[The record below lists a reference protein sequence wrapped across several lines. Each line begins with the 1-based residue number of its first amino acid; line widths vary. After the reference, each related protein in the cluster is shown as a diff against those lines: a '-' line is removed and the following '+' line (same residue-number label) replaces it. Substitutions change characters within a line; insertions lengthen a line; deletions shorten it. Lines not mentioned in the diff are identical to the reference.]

1 MNRTVAVLTGL
12 AVVLLSGCKV
22 TVSEGYD
29 DDWDRDSYTPGFF
42 LYVGDTGD
50 DFPDDSWS
58 LDAAADVCVDDNLY
72 FETESG
78 RVRVYGSSAYSET
91 DFRAAA
97 TELERRID
105 GVLSRFQLRWPEF
118 VEDRSTAVRYPDRL
132 IGCLSPTVSRTEFA
146 SASVAAVSIMPYA
159 SQWPYDTDRIIT
171 HELAHYVQENLSRYQ
186 ARNSLLPLWFAEGQA
201 ALVAG
206 EPIAP
211 VYQHYDYD
219 PLLDVT
225 VYDAT
230 TADYR
235 FEHYALAYHYLE
247 EANGQLALTVLLDLV
262 QFADW
267 EGLYGTVYSGESE
280 AFVEAFNA
288 AGLVDHRNR
297 YLSLERFKTEYH
309 QLLNDSY

>member
-1 MNRTVAVLTGL
+1 MGRIT
-12 AVVLLSGCKV
+12 AVVMGLTLTLISGCKV
-22 TVSEGYD
+22 TVSEGFD
-29 DDWDRDSYTPGFF
+29 DEHDRDSFSSGFF
-42 LYVGDTGD
+42 LYIGDTGE

-58 LDAAADVCVDDNLY
+58 LDVAAEACIDDSLY
-72 FETESG
+72 FETDSG
-78 RVRVYGSSAYSET
+78 RVRVYGSPAYSET

-118 VEDRSTAVRYPDRL
+118 VEDRSTSVPDPDHL
-132 IGCLSPTVSRTEFA
+132 IGCLSPTLSRSEFA

-159 SQWPYDTDRIIT
+159 SQWPYDSDRIIT
-171 HELAHYVQENLSRYQ
+171 HELAHFVQENLSRYQ
-186 ARNSLLPLWFAEGQA
+186 ARHSLLPLWFAEGQA
-201 ALVAG
+201 SVVAG

-219 PLLDVT
+219 PLMDVT
-225 VYDAT
+225 VFDAT

-247 EANGQLALTVLLDLV
+247 EANGPLALTVLLDLV

-267 EGLYGTVYSGESE
+267 EGLDGTTASGESL

-309 QLLNDSY
+309 ELLRNSY